1 MIQFENVKIGYKK
14 NLFSIDSLKLI
25 QGEVYALVGANG
37 SGKSTLLKAIKGDS
51 NAYSGEIKFND
62 DSLNDL
68 SIQEKAKLIASVNPF
83 QEKIPF
89 IKVEEFVLLGR
100 TPHINFL
107 GAYSKNDLEKVE
119 ELLNTLGLLKLST
132 KFLDEVSD
140 GERQLLS
147 IARAIVQD
155 TEVIV
160 LDEPTAFLDYVNR
173 VKVIRLLKEIALKY
187 NKCILFSSHELE
199 LCIKE
204 ELKMLLIN
212 KINQHLESKE
222 SKNATI
228 EEIIAKSF
236 LKC

>member
-1 MIQFENVKIGYKK
+1 MIEFNSVEIGYKK
-14 NLFSIDSLKLI
+14 NLFSIDSLKLN
-25 QGEVYALVGANG
+25 QGEIYALVGANG
-37 SGKSTLLKAIKGDS
+37 SGKSTLLKSIKGDS
-51 NAYSGEIKFND
+51 KAYSGDIKFND
-62 DSLNDL
+62 SSLRL
-68 SIQEKAKLIASVNPF
+68 LTIEQKAKLIASVNPF

-89 IKVEEFVLLGR
+89 LKVKDFVLLGR

-107 GAYSKNDLEKVE
+107 GSYSNEDIVKVDDLLE
-119 ELLNTLGLLKLST
+119 TLGLSFLSA

-147 IARAIVQD
+147 IARAIIQD

-173 VKVIRLLKEIALKY
+173 VKVVRLLKDITTKY

-204 ELKMLLIN
+204 DLKLLLIN
-212 KINQHLESKE
+212 KLNNQLESKE
-222 SKNATI
+222 SKSTTI

-236 LKC
+236 